1 MTFLKSLQ
9 KVVTALATAVIVFS
23 VVSFSGSGVA
33 TAKADTA
40 LPADTD
46 SSLQL
51 DAKAAIAVDANTGQI
66 LYAKNADQA
75 LPVASIVKIDDRLHG
90 IASDQ

>member
-23 VVSFSGSGVA
+23 VVSFSGFGVA
-33 TAKADTA
+33 TAKADTT

-46 SSLQL
+46 
-51 DAKAAIAVDANTGQI
+51 
-66 LYAKNADQA
+66 
-75 LPVASIVKIDDRLHG
+75 
-90 IASDQ
+90 